1 MTHADALEVL
11 AAYLHARNEQGQ
23 PNGEPYQPKTL
34 TQFLRAA
41 HLYLQQVSGLTIV
54 VKTGEGKD
62 ANYLP
67 MFSDTI
73 SLTHK
78 WKQPRPKREAYT
90 TEIFQALQAM
100 VKEHTRIDKTAYLDL
115 VPTVFDW
122 LCLGV
127 FTGSRAGEYAQ
138 TVAKRGD
145 FSRVPPTKAAG
156 RWRDYATAF
165 VRQDFTF
172 LDARAHILPNT
183 WATLQHRHQVQD
195 LQICYRFDK
204 SKNNFIIR
212 KYQRG
217 SGFLCPVEAAL
228 SILQRSLLLKTT
240 AKEPLGVHRFGRK
253 GHHTYLMSSDVIK
266 VVRQATK
273 RAYPDPKHFLR
284 VNIDRLVA
292 HSNRVTAAVALYGAG
307 WSIERIA
314 ARLRWTVEAVDHYI
328 RESNHAIGAMTADAI
343 QGASLI

>member
-54 VKTGEGKD
+54 VKTGEGKE

-172 LDARAHILPNT
+172 LDARAHIMTPGPPSNT
-183 WATLQHRHQVQD
+183 ATKCRTCKSATD
-195 LQICYRFDK
+195 LTRARTTLSFVSTSGGPASSVLWKPPCPFSSAPFS
-204 SKNNFIIR
+204 SK
-212 KYQRG
+212 QRR
-217 SGFLCPVEAAL
+217 
-228 SILQRSLLLKTT
+228 RSL
-240 AKEPLGVHRFGRK
+240 
-253 GHHTYLMSSDVIK
+253 
-266 VVRQATK
+266 
-273 RAYPDPKHFLR
+273 
-284 VNIDRLVA
+284 
-292 HSNRVTAAVALYGAG
+292 
-307 WSIERIA
+307 
-314 ARLRWTVEAVDHYI
+314 
-328 RESNHAIGAMTADAI
+328 
-343 QGASLI
+343 